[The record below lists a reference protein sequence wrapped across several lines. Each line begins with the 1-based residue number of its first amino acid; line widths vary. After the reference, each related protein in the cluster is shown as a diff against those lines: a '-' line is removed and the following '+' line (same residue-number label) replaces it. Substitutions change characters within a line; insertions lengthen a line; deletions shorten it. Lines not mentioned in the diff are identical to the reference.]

1 MNSRHCDELRLK
13 HNLGKEKEVLRYG
26 AIALEQKR
34 QHIMGE
40 RTREREESMGE
51 VLNPCHAKTPKFDT

>member
-13 HNLGKEKEVLRYG
+13 HDLGKEKEVLRYG
-26 AIALEQKR
+26 AIALEQKK

-40 RTREREESMGE
+40 RRREREESMGE
-51 VLNPCHAKTPKFDT
+51 VMEPMSCNNSKI

>member
-40 RTREREESMGE
+40 RRGERERKAW
-51 VLNPCHAKTPKFDT
+51 VKC

>member
-40 RTREREESMGE
+40 REESMGE